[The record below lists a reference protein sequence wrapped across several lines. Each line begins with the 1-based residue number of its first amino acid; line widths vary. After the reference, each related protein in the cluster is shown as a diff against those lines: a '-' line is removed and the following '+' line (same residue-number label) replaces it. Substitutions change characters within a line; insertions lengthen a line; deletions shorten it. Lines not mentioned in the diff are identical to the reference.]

1 VTNEWD
7 NTPWQGS
14 APPRT
19 RTLSTAVVTQK
30 AVTSLGPWAT
40 GIPLSSV
47 NHSPQDR
54 MAAYLRAYKVGW
66 FYKAGRKIADDFA
79 NLPWRVKDGDSESTD
94 PEETTLQNPDLDIPF
109 DQLSPIQQFQRLMER
124 PNPSQTGRQLRKK
137 TRIRLD
143 FAGCAFWYLEGV
155 DAPSGLPTAIYGIS
169 PPRMWP
175 AYDRQGQ
182 LIGWVMDKDQPSGGV
197 PFDAN
202 EILLFCE
209 DGADD
214 DPFGVS
220 VVQSVQGHVGLSDA
234 MATHVGDVMATGG
247 RLAGM
252 LWPKSRALDE
262 AEFTQAQRAWRNAT
276 SDTNAARRLLLFPE
290 PMEYSA
296 GAASPKDIGLPEL
309 AAVDRD
315 AILTA
320 FPISPYQLGVPM
332 PGGLNSAETRRV
344 DRGDYWQNAIHP
356 RVAAYDETI
365 QVQLLER
372 YERVMGQTFS
382 YETEEPNL
390 DDAPALLERVAALR
404 ALAAAGFDEKAAVR
418 AAGLDH
424 IKFGGIPAPAPVA
437 EGQEPEEN
445 TRSVVRDNTPRDNT
459 STQQTLIG
467 KAIKARED
475 VASRSTAPITR
486 FLAEQRERVTKRI
499 RATMPRAKAQRMAWT
514 KADPDWWDAA
524 LEDGELAAALR
535 VVYEDAGREG
545 LQVVATSL
553 DRIVPNK
560 AVDRIVADLV
570 TYGGERIPDINARTL
585 QAITMELAEGTRRG
599 YSVTQLI
606 DGVPDEGFKGVLNVG
621 LDNGIGAWDELRAE
635 TIARTET
642 ALSYN
647 RAALEGY
654 RDFRVREVVAIDGD
668 TDAECANRNG
678 ATFSLDD
685 ALSVTDHPNGT
696 LDWVPVVP

>member
-320 FPISPYQLGVPM
+320 FPASRRM
-332 PGGLNSAETRRV
+332 TRRSRSSSSN
-344 DRGDYWQNAIHP
+344 DTSGSWARPSPTRP
-356 RVAAYDETI
+356 RSPTW
-365 QVQLLER
+365 
-372 YERVMGQTFS
+372 T
-382 YETEEPNL
+382 
-390 DDAPALLERVAALR
+390 
-404 ALAAAGFDEKAAVR
+404 
-418 AAGLDH
+418 
-424 IKFGGIPAPAPVA
+424 
-437 EGQEPEEN
+437 
-445 TRSVVRDNTPRDNT
+445 TPRPFWSVWQLSALWLRRASTRRRPSGPPGSIT
-459 STQQTLIG
+459 SSSAASLHLHRWQRDRSPRRTR
-467 KAIKARED
+467 ARW
-475 VASRSTAPITR
+475 S
-486 FLAEQRERVTKRI
+486 
-499 RATMPRAKAQRMAWT
+499 AT
-514 KADPDWWDAA
+514 
-524 LEDGELAAALR
+524 
-535 VVYEDAGREG
+535 
-545 LQVVATSL
+545 
-553 DRIVPNK
+553 
-560 AVDRIVADLV
+560 
-570 TYGGERIPDINARTL
+570 
-585 QAITMELAEGTRRG
+585 TRRG
-599 YSVTQLI
+599 TTRPPSR
-606 DGVPDEGFKGVLNVG
+606 PSS
-621 LDNGIGAWDELRAE
+621 ARRSRP
-635 TIARTET
+635 ARTSPPGPR
-642 ALSYN
+642 LPS
-647 RAALEGY
+647 RGSS
-654 RDFRVREVVAIDGD
+654 RSSGS
-668 TDAECANRNG
+668 G
-678 ATFSLDD
+678 
-685 ALSVTDHPNGT
+685 
-696 LDWVPVVP
+696 